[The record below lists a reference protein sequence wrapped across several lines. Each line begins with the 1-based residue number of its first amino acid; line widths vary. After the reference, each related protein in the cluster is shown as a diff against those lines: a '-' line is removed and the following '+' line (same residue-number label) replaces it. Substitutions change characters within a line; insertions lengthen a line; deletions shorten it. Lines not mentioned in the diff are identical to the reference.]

1 MWAARV
7 CMLSLATLT
16 LFAQHEANPHEATPG
31 DIADGQRLFR
41 ASCAICHGPEG
52 NAVPGIDFGHG
63 KFRQAM
69 SDAQLVHIIQ
79 KGIPGTA
86 MPPNNFNDFR
96 AGTVVAYLRFIAK
109 SASDATAN
117 GGDADR
123 GKLVFE
129 SKGCTNC
136 HRVRGSGS
144 RLGPEL
150 TDIGSQ
156 RRAVELQQSILEPND
171 EILPQNRFFRVVT
184 RDGNT
189 INGRLLNQDAFTVQL
204 LDSKERLLSFSKSDL
219 KEYAFIDKSPM
230 PSYKGKLSTTELTDL
245 VSFLVSL
252 KGID

>member
-7 CMLSLATLT
+7 GMLGLATVT
-16 LFAQHEANPHEATPG
+16 LFAQHEATPG
-31 DIADGQRLFR
+31 DIADGQQLFR

-86 MPPNNFNDFR
+86 MPPHNFNDFR
-96 AGTVVAYLRFIAK
+96 AGTVVAYMRFMAK
-109 SASDATAN
+109 SASDATAS
-117 GGDADR
+117 GGDPTH

-129 SKGCTNC
+129 SKGCLNC
-136 HRVRGSGS
+136 HRVRGNGS

-156 RRAVELQQSILEPND
+156 RRAVELEKSILDPNA

-184 RDGNT
+184 QDGAT
-189 INGRLLNQDAFTVQL
+189 ITGRLLNQDAFTIQL
-204 LDSKERLLSFSKSDL
+204 LDSKERLMSFSKTDL
-219 KEYAFIDKSPM
+219 KEFAFVDKSPM
-230 PSYKGKLSTTELTDL
+230 PSYQGKLSPQELTDL

>member
-1 MWAARV
+1 MWAARLCSFGFV
-7 CMLSLATLT
+7 AVTV
-16 LFAQHEANPHEATPG
+16 FAQHEATPG
-31 DIADGQRLFR
+31 DISDGQRLFR

-63 KFRQAM
+63 KFRQER
-69 SDAQLVHIIQ
+69 SDADLVRIIQ

-96 AGTVVAYLRFIAK
+96 AGTVVAYLRFMAK
-109 SASDATAN
+109 SASDATAS
-117 GGDADR
+117 GGDVAR

-129 SKGCTNC
+129 SKGCLNC
-136 HRVRGSGS
+136 HRVRGNGS
-144 RLGPEL
+144 RIAPEL

-156 RRAVELQQSILEPND
+156 RRGVELEQSILDPNA
-171 EILPQNRFFRVVT
+171 EVLPQNRFFRVVQ
-184 RDGNT
+184 RDGT
-189 INGRLLNQDAFTVQL
+189 AINGRLLNQDAFTVQI

-219 KEYAFIDKSPM
+219 KEYAFVDKSPM
-230 PSYKGKLSTTELTDL
+230 PAYKGRLSSQELADV